1 VGAVP
6 TFFVDHRPVRFGF
19 AAPGAGA
26 IGSARQRMKNE
37 FVTAITQLS
46 AEKNLNSESVF
57 TAVEAAMA
65 SAFKKDELQ
74 YAEIEVSIDRV
85 AGDIE
90 AWRTWAITDDDEI
103 EDDEI
108 QLSPERAKEL
118 GFGDTKIGDVVRLP
132 IESTPQT
139 GRIAAQTAKQVV
151 LQRLREAERDSVFED
166 FTGKEGEIVSGTVLR
181 VERGRQQVILDLG
194 RTEAVLP
201 YSEQIRAEHYR
212 IGQRLR
218 VYVKEVYRAT
228 RGPQVVV
235 SRAAPELLRRLF
247 ELEVPEIA
255 RGTIEIMGVVREPG
269 YRTKVA
275 VISRQDGIDP
285 IGAVVGVRGARIQ
298 NIVNE
303 LSGERIDVIRW
314 DPNDLAYVA
323 NALSPAEVVSINL
336 DDETNTMFLAVP
348 DRQISLAI
356 GKEGQNA
363 RLAAKLTGY
372 RIDIRGEGSMITAGE
387 DLYPPPEPNM
397 EAIAVREHAAIP
409 STGEAVSEVHATPD
423 LSDDGVA
430 ATAESIAAAA
440 ADTEDAVRLTPEQ
453 EILAEFVE
461 EEAPES
467 IAPAAPVE
475 EPAAPTTP
483 RSEDTGGLRFG
494 DDIRERQIE
503 EEEESQ
509 REAQP
514 RRGRRGGAGGA
525 AHQPARQPARPE
537 RRGRRPSFDEYE
549 EDEIEAALHGDD
561 FLDDEFDD
569 ESEDDDEA

>member
-1 VGAVP
+1 
-6 TFFVDHRPVRFGF
+6 
-19 AAPGAGA
+19 
-26 IGSARQRMKNE
+26 MKND
-37 FVTAITQLS
+37 FVSAITQLS
-46 AEKNLNSESVF
+46 AEKNLNSDSVF
-57 TAVEAAMA
+57 AAVEAAMA

-74 YAEIEVSIDRV
+74 YAEIEVSIDRDG
-85 AGDIE
+85 GDIE

-118 GFGDTKIGDVVRLP
+118 GFGDTEIGDVVRRP
-132 IESTPQT
+132 IESSPQT

-212 IGQRLR
+212 ISQRLR

-255 RGTIEIMGVVREPG
+255 RGTIDIMGIAREPG

-336 DDETNTMFLAVP
+336 DEETNTTYVAVP
-348 DRQISLAI
+348 DKQISLAI

-372 RIDIRGEGSMITAGE
+372 RIDIRGEGSIITAGE

-397 EAIAVREHAAIP
+397 EAIPAREHPAIP
-409 STGEAVSEVHATPD
+409 SIAATEVDAEAPALPDYAQPGLPGE
-423 LSDDGVA
+423 GVA
-430 ATAESIAAAA
+430 ATAEPVAAAA
-440 ADTEDAVRLTPEQ
+440 AAAEEVRLTPEQ

-461 EEAPES
+461 DEGELDGAAPAALAEEPV
-467 IAPAAPVE
+467 APAAPS
-475 EPAAPTTP
+475 
-483 RSEDTGGLRFG
+483 REDTGGLRFG

-503 EEEESQ
+503 EEEEGQ
-509 REAQP
+509 REPQG
-514 RRGRRGGAGGA
+514 RRGRRGGPAGA
-525 AHQPARQPARPE
+525 ARQPARQPARPE

-561 FLDDEFDD
+561 FIDDYDAD
-569 ESEDDDEA
+569 EDEDEDSDEGNDEA

>member
-1 VGAVP
+1 
-6 TFFVDHRPVRFGF
+6 
-19 AAPGAGA
+19 
-26 IGSARQRMKNE
+26 MKND

-46 AEKNLNSESVF
+46 AEKNLNSDSVF
-57 TAVEAAMA
+57 AAVEAAMA

-74 YAEIEVSIDRV
+74 YAEIEVSIDRDG
-85 AGDIE
+85 GDIE

-108 QLSPERAKEL
+108 ELSPERAKEL
-118 GFGDTKIGDVVRLP
+118 GFGDTKVGDVVRRP
-132 IESTPQT
+132 IESSPQT

-255 RGTIEIMGVVREPG
+255 RGTIEIMGIAREPG

-336 DDETNTMFLAVP
+336 EEETNTTFVAVP

-372 RIDIRGEGSMITAGE
+372 RIDIRGEGSMITAGD

-397 EAIAVREHAAIP
+397 EAIPVREHAAIP
-409 STGEAVSEVHATPD
+409 SIGEAE
-423 LSDDGVA
+423 
-430 ATAESIAAAA
+430 AAAA
-440 ADTEDAVRLTPEQ
+440 APAQPDYERPGLPGEGATPEPVAAAPPAEEEAVRLTPEQ
-453 EILAEFVE
+453 EILAEFGEDEPAAV
-461 EEAPES
+461 
-467 IAPAAPVE
+467 APAAPVE
-475 EPAAPTTP
+475 EPAAPAAP
-483 RSEDTGGLRFG
+483 RREDTGGLRFG
-494 DDIRERQIE
+494 DEIRERQIE
-503 EEEESQ
+503 EEEE
-509 REAQP
+509 RERQQQQ
-514 RRGRRGGAGGA
+514 RRGRRGGGGTA
-525 AHQPARQPARPE
+525 RQPARQPARPE
-537 RRGRRPSFDEYE
+537 RRSRRPSFDEYE

-561 FLDDEFDD
+561 FIDDYEED
-569 ESEDDDEA
+569 ESEGEDGDEA